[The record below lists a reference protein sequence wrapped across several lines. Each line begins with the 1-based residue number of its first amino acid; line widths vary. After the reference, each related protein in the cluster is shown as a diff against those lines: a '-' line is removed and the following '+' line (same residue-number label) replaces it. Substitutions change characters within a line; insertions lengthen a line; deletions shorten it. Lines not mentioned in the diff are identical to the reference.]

1 MDFIKEEDF
10 KNTKNRV
17 LSERKFDIHMSFSYF
32 NCLTQMALQPKNAE
46 FANNKELYFSMVICL
61 FVSKNKR
68 NIFCQI
74 HIFLLFG
81 ISRYVLIYPVSL

>member
-46 FANNKELYFSMVICL
+46 FANNKELYFFCGNFLSNTYL
-61 FVSKNKR
+61 FT
-68 NIFCQI
+68 F
-74 HIFLLFG
+74 
-81 ISRYVLIYPVSL
+81 